1 MFSNGKKRTFAD
13 EARGAQGPLAD
24 SVLLAARGRLP
35 RGEETMEYT
44 VSMKVDGRVDVTMEN
59 YNG

>member
-1 MFSNGKKRTFAD
+1 MGR
-13 EARGAQGPLAD
+13 RGYVQTRHAEHRGPLAD
-24 SVLLAARGRLP
+24 GVLLAARGRLP